1 MSAAGV
7 ALMLG
12 GAGILISAGP
22 AQAAEVSYKTECIP
36 PSISGLPPVQGTT
49 KVLITAPAEAK
60 VGDEVE
66 IVWKTVQAASKNP
79 DVLDLGED
87 TVKPSG
93 VLTVGGAASGT
104 VAMEGPRKNPPI
116 PKNSPMVLPEMKGK
130 LKLDKA
136 GDITLTPDKYT
147 INVSKPLSTDTK
159 CAPKEAVPVAATIKV
174 TAAGGSSSGGSSSG
188 STTTTGGSSTTTSGG
203 SSTTT
208 SGGSSTTT
216 SGGSSTTT
224 SGGSSTTTSGGSS
237 TTTSG
242 GSSTTSGGSST
253 TTSGGSSTTEGHTGS
268 AGTGSST
275 STSGGSSTTTSGG
288 SSSSASGGS
297 ASAGGSTS
305 GGGGGQTDFPGK
317 EVTVAFTCTS
327 PGPSNINS
335 KVTISAKKN
344 GAVYDL
350 TVKTAKGVMNSP
362 APLPKGALVP
372 SMAVR
377 IGGADSGTVKVTGA
391 PNSTAVAAGAPV
403 SLEDM
408 KGTYKPGA
416 TGKSTLSPGALTISV
431 TLGEAKMEIP
441 CQVKGAV
448 KASLELDTS
457 KQAGGASGGSD
468 GGSSASGSGSS
479 SGGSTSSGGSSGEN
493 LAETGSES
501 DGALRALALVAGT
514 VILVGGA
521 VFTFTP
527 WARLR
532 R

>member
-1 MSAAGV
+1 
-7 ALMLG
+7 MLG

-79 DVLDLGED
+79 DVLDLGAD
-87 TVKPSG
+87 TVKPTG
-93 VLTVGGAASGT
+93 VLTVGGAATGT

-136 GDITLTPDKYT
+136 GEITLTPDKYT
-147 INVSKPLSTDTK
+147 INVSKPISTDTK
-159 CAPKEAVPVAATIKV
+159 CAPKEAVPVGATIKV
-174 TAAGGSSSGGSSSG
+174 TAGGGGTTTSGGTTSG
-188 STTTTGGSSTTTSGG
+188 GTTSGGTTTGGTTTTSGGSTTTSGG
-203 SSTTT
+203 TTTT
-208 SGGSSTTT
+208 SGG
-216 SGGSSTTT
+216 
-224 SGGSSTTTSGGSS
+224 
-237 TTTSG
+237 
-242 GSSTTSGGSST
+242 
-253 TTSGGSSTTEGHTGS
+253 
-268 AGTGSST
+268 
-275 STSGGSSTTTSGG
+275 STTTSGG
-288 SSSSASGGS
+288 SSSSS
-297 ASAGGSTS
+297 GGSTS
-305 GGGGGQTDFPGK
+305 GGTTSGGGTTTSGGGSGGGQTDFPGK
-317 EVTVAFTCTS
+317 EVTVAFACQA
-327 PGPSNINS
+327 PGPPDINS
-335 KVTISAKKN
+335 KVTINAKKN

-362 APLPKGALVP
+362 AALPKGALTP
-372 SMAVR
+372 SMAVKL
-377 IGGADSGTVKVTGA
+377 GGSDSGTVKVTGA
-391 PNSTAVAAGAPV
+391 PNPTALAAGAPV

-448 KASLELDTS
+448 NASLELDTS
-457 KQAGGASGGSD
+457 KQAGGAGGGSGTSGSGSGGSGSGGTASGGSD
-468 GGSSASGSGSS
+468 GG
-479 SGGSTSSGGSSGEN
+479 N
-493 LAETGSES
+493 LAETGAES

-514 VILVGGA
+514 VILLGGA
-521 VFTFTP
+521 VFAFTP

>member
-22 AQAAEVSYKTECIP
+22 AQAAEVSYKTECVP
-36 PSISGLPPVQGTT
+36 PPISGLPPVQGTT

-79 DVLDLGED
+79 DVLDLGAD

-93 VLTVGGAASGT
+93 VLTVGGAGSGT

-174 TAAGGSSSGGSSSG
+174 TAGGGGTS
-188 STTTTGGSSTTTSGG
+188 SGG

-224 SGGSSTTTSGGSS
+224 SGGSSTTTSGGTS
-237 TTTSG
+237 TNG
-242 GSSTTSGGSST
+242 
-253 TTSGGSSTTEGHTGS
+253 GHTGGAAAS
-268 AGTGSST
+268 SSGGTGGST
-275 STSGGSSTTTSGG
+275 STSGGSSTSSGGATTGGSSTTEGSSTSG
-288 SSSSASGGS
+288 SSSASGGS
-297 ASAGGSTS
+297 GGS
-305 GGGGGQTDFPGK
+305 GGGQTDFPGK

-327 PGPSNINS
+327 PGPPNINS

-448 KASLELDTS
+448 NASLELDTS

-468 GGSSASGSGSS
+468 GGSSTSGSGSAS
-479 SGGSTSSGGSSGEN
+479 GGGSTSSGGSSGEN
-493 LAETGSES
+493 LAETGAES

>member
-79 DVLDLGED
+79 DVLDLGAD

-93 VLTVGGAASGT
+93 VLKVGGAGSGT
-104 VAMEGPRKNPPI
+104 VAMEGPRSNPPI

-130 LKLDKA
+130 LKLTAA

-174 TAAGGSSSGGSSSG
+174 TAGGGSSSGGNSSG
-188 STTTTGGSSTTTSGG
+188 STTTTGGSTTTSGG

-208 SGGSSTTT
+208 SGGSTTTT

-224 SGGSSTTTSGGSS
+224 SGGST
-237 TTTSG
+237 
-242 GSSTTSGGSST
+242 TTSGGSST

-297 ASAGGSTS
+297 AAVGGSTS

-327 PGPSNINS
+327 PGPPNINS

-391 PNSTAVAAGAPV
+391 PNPTAVAAGAPV

-448 KASLELDTS
+448 NASLELDTS

-468 GGSSASGSGSS
+468 GGSSASGSGSG
-479 SGGSTSSGGSSGEN
+479 SGGSAAASGGSSGEN

-514 VILVGGA
+514 VILLGGA

>member
-79 DVLDLGED
+79 DVLDLGAD

-93 VLTVGGAASGT
+93 VLKVGGAGSGT
-104 VAMEGPRKNPPI
+104 VAMEGPRSNPPI

-130 LKLDKA
+130 LKLTAA

-159 CAPKEAVPVAATIKV
+159 CTPKEAVPVGATIKV
-174 TAAGGSSSGGSSSG
+174 TAAGGSSSGGTTSGGSSG
-188 STTTTGGSSTTTSGG
+188 STTTTGGSTTTSGG

-208 SGGSSTTT
+208 SGGGSTST

-224 SGGSSTTTSGGSS
+224 SGGSTTTTSGG
-237 TTTSG
+237 G
-242 GSSTTSGGSST
+242 
-253 TTSGGSSTTEGHTGS
+253 STTEGHTGTG
-268 AGTGSST
+268 GTGSST

-288 SSSSASGGS
+288 SSSSAGGSSGGS
-297 ASAGGSTS
+297 GGR
-305 GGGGGQTDFPGK
+305 TDFPGK

-327 PGPSNINS
+327 PGPPDINS

-372 SMAVR
+372 TMAVK
-377 IGGADSGTVKVTGA
+377 IGGADSGTVTVTGA

-416 TGKSTLSPGALTISV
+416 TGKSTLSPGALTIKV

-468 GGSSASGSGSS
+468 GGSSGSGSGSGSS
-479 SGGSTSSGGSSGEN
+479 SGGSSSGGSAAASGGSSGEN
-493 LAETGSES
+493 LAETGAES

-514 VILVGGA
+514 VILIGGA

>member
-22 AQAAEVSYKTECIP
+22 AQAAEVSYKTECVP
-36 PSISGLPPVQGTT
+36 PPISGLPPVQGTT

-79 DVLDLGED
+79 DVLDLGAD

-93 VLTVGGAASGT
+93 VLTVGGAGSGT

-174 TAAGGSSSGGSSSG
+174 TAGGGGTS
-188 STTTTGGSSTTTSGG
+188 SGG

-224 SGGSSTTTSGGSS
+224 SGGSSTTTSGGTSTNGGHTGGAAASS
-237 TTTSG
+237 SGGTGGSTSTSG
-242 GSSTTSGGSST
+242 G
-253 TTSGGSSTTEGHTGS
+253 
-268 AGTGSST
+268 ST
-275 STSGGSSTTTSGG
+275 STSGGSSTSSGGATTGGSSTTEGSSTSG
-288 SSSSASGGS
+288 SSSASGGS
-297 ASAGGSTS
+297 GGS
-305 GGGGGQTDFPGK
+305 GGGQTDFPGK

-327 PGPSNINS
+327 PGPPNINS

-372 SMAVR
+372 SMAVK

-448 KASLELDTS
+448 NASLELDTS

-468 GGSSASGSGSS
+468 GGSSTSGSGSAS
-479 SGGSTSSGGSSGEN
+479 GGGSTSSGGSSGEN
-493 LAETGSES
+493 LAETGAES